1 MESKR
6 EKELFL
12 KSETRLK
19 KEILVHQAGDW
30 VKRFDLKEDK
40 IALDK
45 FHAIEKSRAWNF
57 SVTSGLISLVG
68 IYVYRRYKGRVIF
81 SSFMHSFI
89 SPFLVGFIPGQ
100 LLAAF
105 GHNARFLDFAL
116 SLGPQSPFSNHLYKR
131 LSEIEPENP
140 LLQKYYRNELVVE
153 STEQFFH
160 QKPKKSEKF
169 SKSETKKETQKAE
182 KTKKSGSED
191 NLPTES
197 TPYNFATE
205 SKLMDDTH
213 SFQTE
218 NNPDF
223 SMDNLEA
230 KKDSM
235 GSDRPSHSPDEF
247 LEEEGFDSYYGS
259 NSKPKSHFPD
269 MGFRNVRNLSENE
282 KDKTDSNE

>member
-1 MESKR
+1 M
-6 EKELFL
+6 
-12 KSETRLK
+12 
-19 KEILVHQAGDW
+19 
-30 VKRFDLKEDK
+30 
-40 IALDK
+40 
-45 FHAIEKSRAWNF
+45 
-57 SVTSGLISLVG
+57 
-68 IYVYRRYKGRVIF
+68 
-81 SSFMHSFI
+81 
-89 SPFLVGFIPGQ
+89 
-100 LLAAF
+100 
-105 GHNARFLDFAL
+105 
-116 SLGPQSPFSNHLYKR
+116 KR
-131 LSEIEPENP
+131 LSEIEPGNP

-153 STEQFFH
+153 STEQFFQ
-160 QKPKKSEKF
+160 QKPKKSGKS

-197 TPYNFATE
+197 TPSTENKFTTESKFTTENNFATE

-223 SMDNLEA
+223 SMDNLKTKK

-235 GSDRPSHSPDEF
+235 GSDRPSQSPDEF
-247 LEEEGFDSYYGS
+247 LEEEGFDSYYGP

-269 MGFRNVRNLSENE
+269 MGFRNVRNQSRPSHEND